1 NFCNKIWNASRFV
14 LMNLEERDL
23 TDASLASE
31 IGDVTDLPDRWILS
45 RYNRTITN
53 VTEALDVFRFDEA
66 SRFLYEFVWNDY
78 CDWYVE
84 LAKVKLNGED
94 REARGQTQQILCHV
108 IEGTL
113 RMLHPMVPFIS
124 EELWQQFPHVGE
136 LLIAAPWPE
145 ADSKRLDE
153 ESEREMQAIQNV
165 IGAVR
170 NIRGTMRIPPAKR
183 ADVVIKV
190 EDNARRVL
198 LDSAA
203 AYIRELGRIESMT
216 TGADVER
223 PPVSGTVV
231 LPEAEVYVPLEGLI
245 DLDKERQR
253 QRKEL
258 DKLEKVLGGLEKK
271 LQNAKFLENAPA
283 DVVESEK
290 KKQAE
295 YATIASRLKETLAS
309 LE

>member
-1 NFCNKIWNASRFV
+1 
-14 LMNLEERDL
+14 M
-23 TDASLASE
+23 
-31 IGDVTDLPDRWILS
+31 
-45 RYNRTITN
+45 
-53 VTEALDVFRFDEA
+53 
-66 SRFLYEFVWNDY
+66 WNDY

-94 REARGQTQQILCHV
+94 REARAQTQQILCHV

>member
-1 NFCNKIWNASRFV
+1 
-14 LMNLEERDL
+14 
-23 TDASLASE
+23 
-31 IGDVTDLPDRWILS
+31 
-45 RYNRTITN
+45 
-53 VTEALDVFRFDEA
+53 
-66 SRFLYEFVWNDY
+66 
-78 CDWYVE
+78 
-84 LAKVKLNGED
+84 
-94 REARGQTQQILCHV
+94 
-108 IEGTL
+108 
-113 RMLHPMVPFIS
+113 
-124 EELWQQFPHVGE
+124 PHVGE